1 MQILNNFYHLYNIL
15 VGKMS
20 APILILIILFTLI
33 FMGVSI
39 AVSLGMTTIIYF
51 IMQGEYFILP
61 MIMQRYYAGLNRF
74 VLIAIPMF
82 ILCGDILYAGKIS
95 KTLVNFAQ
103 SIFGRIRGSLSI
115 VTTFSCMLFGA
126 ISGSGPATASA
137 IGSVVAPEMEKEGY
151 DKTFTA
157 AVIASSGPLGIL
169 IPPSILL
176 IVYGAATDTSI
187 GKLFLGGVGAGVC
200 FGLCLMIYQY
210 IISKKE
216 NYGIIRSEKFSFTH
230 FLVSVKN
237 AAWALGAP
245 IIILGGI
252 YGGFFTPTEA
262 GVIAV
267 VYSFLVAKFVYKS
280 LTVKD
285 IMDTL
290 LKSGVTMATIMF
302 ISATVSVFSFVLV
315 RENIPQSLTNLAL
328 KYITSP
334 LVFLL
339 ISNIIILIAG
349 MFENGSAVILLLA
362 PIFCPIAL
370 QYHID
375 PVFFGVLMSANL
387 AIGMT
392 TPPVAVTLYVAARI
406 CDVSFDDIVKKIW
419 GFILVMIIA
428 LTLLTLFPNIIM
440 FLPNLANI

>member
-1 MQILNNFYHLYNIL
+1 
-15 VGKMS
+15 MS
-20 APILILIILFTLI
+20 ASVLILIILFVLI
-33 FMGVSI
+33 FLGVSI

-51 IMQGEYFILP
+51 LIQGEFFILP
-61 MIMQRYYAGLNRF
+61 MVMQRFYAGLNRF

-103 SIFGRIRGSLSI
+103 SIFGGIRGSLSI

-137 IGSVVAPEMEKEGY
+137 IGSVIAPEMEKEGY

-176 IVYGAATDTSI
+176 IVYGAVTDTSI
-187 GKLFLGGVGAGVC
+187 GKLFLGGIGAGIC
-200 FGLCLMIYQY
+200 FGVSLMVYQY
-210 IISKKE
+210 IVSKKE
-216 NYGIIRSEKFSFTH
+216 NYGIISSEKFSLTH
-230 FLVSVKN
+230 FFKSVKD

-267 VYSFLVAKFVYKS
+267 VYSFLVAKFIYKN

-285 IMDTL
+285 IMGTL
-290 LKSGVTMATIMF
+290 LKSGITMATIMF
-302 ISATVSVFSFVLV
+302 IIASVSMFSFVLV
-315 RENIPQSLTNLAL
+315 RENIPQNLTNLAL
-328 KYITSP
+328 KYIHSP
-334 LVFLL
+334 LLFLL
-339 ISNIIILIAG
+339 VSNFVILIAG

-362 PIFCPIAL
+362 PIFCPMAI
-370 QYHID
+370 QYSID
-375 PVFFGVLMSANL
+375 PVFFGVLMTANL

-406 CDVSFDDIVKKIW
+406 CNVEFDAIIKKIW

-428 LTLLTLFPNIIM
+428 LILLTLFPDIIM
-440 FLPNLANI
+440 FIPNLANI

>member
-1 MQILNNFYHLYNIL
+1 
-15 VGKMS
+15 
-20 APILILIILFTLI
+20 
-33 FMGVSI
+33 MGVSI
-39 AVSLGMTTIIYF
+39 AASLGMTTIIYF
-51 IMQGEYFILP
+51 LMQGEIFILP
-61 MIMQRYYAGLNRF
+61 MVIQRYYAGLNRF

-176 IVYGAATDTSI
+176 IVYGAVTDTSI
-187 GKLFLGGVGAGVC
+187 GKLFLGGVGAGIC
-200 FGLCLMIYQY
+200 FGVFLMVYQY
-210 IISKKE
+210 IVSKKE
-216 NYGIIRSEKFSFTH
+216 NYGIISSEKFSLTRFFKST
-230 FLVSVKN
+230 KN
-237 AAWALGAP
+237 AVWALGAP

-267 VYSFLVAKFVYKS
+267 VYSFLVAKFIFKN
-280 LTVKD
+280 LTAKD
-285 IMDTL
+285 ITDTL
-290 LKSGVTMATIMF
+290 LKSGITMATIMF
-302 ISATVSVFSFVLV
+302 IIACVSVFSFVLV
-315 RENIPQSLTNLAL
+315 RESIPQNLTNLAL
-328 KYITSP
+328 KYIHTP
-334 LVFLL
+334 LLFLL
-339 ISNIIILIAG
+339 VSNFIILIAG

-362 PIFCPIAL
+362 PIFCPMAI
-370 QYHID
+370 QYGID
-375 PVFFGVLMSANL
+375 PVFFGVLMTANL

-406 CDVSFDDIVKKIW
+406 CDVKFDAIVKRIW
-419 GFILVMIIA
+419 GFILIMIIA
-428 LTLLTLFPNIIM
+428 LILLTLFPGIIM
-440 FLPNLANI
+440 FIPNLANI

>member
-1 MQILNNFYHLYNIL
+1 
-15 VGKMS
+15 MS
-20 APILILIILFTLI
+20 APILILIILFVLI

-39 AVSLGMTTIIYF
+39 AASLGMTTIIYF
-51 IMQGEYFILP
+51 IIQGEYFILP
-61 MIMQRYYAGLNRF
+61 MLMQRYYAGLNRF

-103 SIFGRIRGSLSI
+103 SIFGRMRGSLSI

-187 GKLFLGGVGAGVC
+187 GKLFLGGIGAGVC
-200 FGLCLMIYQY
+200 FGVCLMAYQY
-210 IISKKE
+210 FISKRE
-216 NYGIIRSEKFSFTH
+216 NYGIVRSEKITFVQ
-230 FLVSVKN
+230 FLKSVKD
-237 AAWALGAP
+237 AGWALGAP

-267 VYSFLVAKFVYKS
+267 VYSFLVAKFVYKN

-290 LKSGVTMATIMF
+290 LKSGITMATIMF
-302 ISATVSVFSFVLV
+302 IIASVSMFSFVLV
-315 RENIPQSLTNLAL
+315 RESIPQSLTNLAL

-334 LVFLL
+334 LVFLF

-362 PIFCPIAL
+362 PIFYPIAI
-370 QYHID
+370 QYGID
-375 PVFFGVLMSANL
+375 PVFFGVLMTANL

-406 CDVSFDDIVKKIW
+406 CDVKFDAIVKKIW
-419 GFILVMIIA
+419 GFILVMVFA
-428 LTLLTLFPNIIM
+428 LILLTLFPGIIM
-440 FLPNLANI
+440 FIPNLANM

>member
-1 MQILNNFYHLYNIL
+1 
-15 VGKMS
+15 MS
-20 APILILIILFTLI
+20 APILILIILFVLI
-33 FMGVSI
+33 LMGVSI
-39 AVSLGMTTIIYF
+39 AASLGMTTIIYF
-51 IMQGEYFILP
+51 LMQGEFFILP
-61 MIMQRYYAGLNRF
+61 MIIQRYYAGLNRF

-176 IVYGAATDTSI
+176 IVYGAVTDTSI
-187 GKLFLGGVGAGVC
+187 GKLFLGGIGAGIC
-200 FGLCLMIYQY
+200 FGVSLMVYQY
-210 IISKKE
+210 IVSKKE
-216 NYGIIRSEKFSFTH
+216 NYGIISSEKFSLTRFFKST
-230 FLVSVKN
+230 KN

-267 VYSFLVAKFVYKS
+267 VYSFLVAKFIFKN
-280 LTVKD
+280 LTAKD
-285 IMDTL
+285 ITDTL
-290 LKSGVTMATIMF
+290 LKSGITMATIMF
-302 ISATVSVFSFVLV
+302 IIACVSMFSFVLV
-315 RENIPQSLTNLAL
+315 RESIPQNLTNLAL
-328 KYITSP
+328 KYIHTP
-334 LVFLL
+334 LLFLL
-339 ISNIIILIAG
+339 VSNFIILIAG

-362 PIFCPIAL
+362 PIFCPMAI
-370 QYHID
+370 QYGID
-375 PVFFGVLMSANL
+375 PVFFGVLMTANL

-406 CDVSFDDIVKKIW
+406 CDVKFDAIVKRIW

-428 LTLLTLFPNIIM
+428 LILLTLFPGIIM
-440 FLPNLANI
+440 FIPNLANI

>member
-1 MQILNNFYHLYNIL
+1 
-15 VGKMS
+15 MS
-20 APILILIILFTLI
+20 TPILILIILFVLI
-33 FMGVSI
+33 LMGVKI

-51 IMQGEYFILP
+51 LMQGEFFILP
-61 MIMQRYYAGLNRF
+61 MIIQRYYAGLNRF

-82 ILCGDILYAGKIS
+82 ILCGDILYARKIS

-176 IVYGAATDTSI
+176 IVYGAVTDTSI
-187 GKLFLGGVGAGVC
+187 GKLFLGGVGAGIC
-200 FGLCLMIYQY
+200 FGVSLMIYQY
-210 IISKKE
+210 IVSKKE
-216 NYGIIRSEKFSFTH
+216 NYGMVSSEKFSLKRFFKST
-230 FLVSVKN
+230 KD

-267 VYSFLVAKFVYKS
+267 VYSFLVAKFVFKN
-280 LTVKD
+280 LTAKD
-285 IMDTL
+285 IKDTL
-290 LKSGVTMATIMF
+290 LKSGITMATIMF
-302 ISATVSVFSFVLV
+302 IIACVSVFNFVLV
-315 RENIPQSLTNLAL
+315 RESIPQNLTNLAL
-328 KYITSP
+328 KYIHSP
-334 LVFLL
+334 LAFLF

-362 PIFCPIAL
+362 PIFCPMAI
-370 QYHID
+370 QYGID
-375 PVFFGVLMSANL
+375 PVFFGVLMTANL

-406 CDVSFDDIVKKIW
+406 CDVKFDAIVKKIW

-428 LTLLTLFPNIIM
+428 LILLTLFPGIIM
-440 FLPNLANI
+440 FLPNLSNL

>member
-1 MQILNNFYHLYNIL
+1 LYNNL
-15 VGKMS
+15 GGKMS
-20 APILILIILFTLI
+20 APILILIILFVLI
-33 FMGVSI
+33 LMGVSI
-39 AVSLGMTTIIYF
+39 AASLGMTTIIYF
-51 IMQGEYFILP
+51 LMQGEFFILP
-61 MIMQRYYAGLNRF
+61 MIIQRYYAGLNRF

-176 IVYGAATDTSI
+176 IVYGAVTDTSI
-187 GKLFLGGVGAGVC
+187 GKLFLGGIGAGIC
-200 FGLCLMIYQY
+200 FGVSLMVYQY
-210 IISKKE
+210 IVSKKE
-216 NYGIIRSEKFSFTH
+216 NYGIISSEKFSLTRFFKST
-230 FLVSVKN
+230 KN

-267 VYSFLVAKFVYKS
+267 VYSFLVAKFIFKN
-280 LTVKD
+280 LTAKD
-285 IMDTL
+285 ITDTL
-290 LKSGVTMATIMF
+290 LKSGITMATIMF
-302 ISATVSVFSFVLV
+302 IIACVSMFSFVLV
-315 RENIPQSLTNLAL
+315 RESIPQNLTNLAL
-328 KYITSP
+328 KYIHTP
-334 LVFLL
+334 LLFLL
-339 ISNIIILIAG
+339 VSNFIILIAG

-362 PIFCPIAL
+362 PIFCPMAI
-370 QYHID
+370 QYGID
-375 PVFFGVLMSANL
+375 PVFFGVLMTANL

-406 CDVSFDDIVKKIW
+406 CDVKFDAIVKRIW

-428 LTLLTLFPNIIM
+428 LILLTLFPGIIM
-440 FLPNLANI
+440 FIPNLANI